1 MTRLLAAVAVL
12 FLTGPAYGV
21 APCASAASE
30 TDITGEVRRGMAF
43 AASLGGGLVFRLVPV
58 RHGWT
63 VWIGD
68 PAYPGLISC
77 GDKFHWNLAF
87 VPMSAWGQKR
97 KSGEGRVNVRS
108 WG

>member
-12 FLTGPAYGV
+12 FLTGPAFGV

-43 AASLGGGLVFRLVPV
+43 AASLGGGLAFWLVPV

-63 VWIGD
+63 VW
-68 PAYPGLISC
+68 
-77 GDKFHWNLAF
+77 
-87 VPMSAWGQKR
+87 KR
-97 KSGEGRVNVRS
+97 IIRAIEELQDREPPGEGEAVH
-108 WG
+108 